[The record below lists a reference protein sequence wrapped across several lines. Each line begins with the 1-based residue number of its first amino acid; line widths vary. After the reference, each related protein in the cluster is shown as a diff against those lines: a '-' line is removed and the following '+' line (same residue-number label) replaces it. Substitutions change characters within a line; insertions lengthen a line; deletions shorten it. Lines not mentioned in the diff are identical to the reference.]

1 MGEAKYGYLCVRA
14 TTLELASRRADGG
27 MDLFW
32 ARSSTDGRGD
42 RHDRDSCT
50 VLVLPRRLRA
60 DLVLGRQ
67 KIGRSGVPQDVTHF
81 REVTQ
86 GELKDMG
93 MFDRAETPNLSASC
107 YEPRSA
113 AGVRRVKA

>member
-14 TTLELASRRADGG
+14 TTLELAARRDGGG
-27 MDLFW
+27 MDLYYCRAW
-32 ARSSTDGRGD
+32 ADGRGD

-60 DLVLGRQ
+60 DLVLGKQ
-67 KIGRSGVPQDVTHF
+67 KSGGSGVPRNVTHF

-93 MFDRAETPNLSASC
+93 LFDRAETPNLSASC

-113 AGVRRVKA
+113 SVRRVKA